1 MAEHIKNRKAGIGK
15 RKPTPSPSKEGSK
28 HAGGRPT
35 DYSAKFPEIAYG
47 FALAGYT
54 DAEMAEFFSISKS
67 TLELWKL
74 KHPKFSDSIKKGK
87 DLADADVARGLYK
100 SATGHSVRAVKIL
113 QADGESYEHEF
124 DEYHPPN
131 PTAAIFWL
139 KNRQR
144 DKWRDVN
151 RVAVTDSEGNDAG
164 NQTVE
169 ELQAELARSGL
180 LDANGR
186 FVVKK

>member
-1 MAEHIKNRKAGIGK
+1 MTETTKKQKAESRKQKTG
-15 RKPTPSPSKEGSK
+15 K

-35 DYSAKFPEIAYG
+35 EYRALYAEIAYG

-54 DAEMAEFFSISKS
+54 DKEMAHFFSVSEQ
-67 TLELWKL
+67 TLNVWKQ
-74 KHPKFSDSIKKGK
+74 KHPKFVESLKRGK

-100 SATGHSVRAVKIL
+100 AATGHHVKAVKIL
-113 QADGESYEHEF
+113 QSEGESYEHEF
-124 DEYHPPN
+124 LEYHPPN

-151 RVAVTDSEGNDAG
+151 RVAVTDAEGNDATH
-164 NQTVE
+164 QTVE
-169 ELQAELARSGL
+169 ELQADLARAGI
-180 LDANGR
+180 LDARGR
-186 FVVKK
+186 FVVPQK